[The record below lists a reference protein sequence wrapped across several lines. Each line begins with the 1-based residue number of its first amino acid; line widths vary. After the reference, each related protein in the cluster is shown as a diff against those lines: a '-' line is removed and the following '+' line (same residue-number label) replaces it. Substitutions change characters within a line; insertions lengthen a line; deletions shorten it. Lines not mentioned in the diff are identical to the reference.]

1 MKQEIVLI
9 WITFLSSA
17 YPDKILTYKAA
28 EIYMEL
34 KGRAVWR
41 KAHSLIFNHSSLP
54 YITDTNKLIL
64 TYTIKQKY
72 KNG

>member
-17 YPDKILTYKAA
+17 YPDKILSYKAA

-41 KAHSLIFNHSSLP
+41 KAQGGG
-54 YITDTNKLIL
+54 YV
-64 TYTIKQKY
+64 
-72 KNG
+72 